1 MFTAMFFC
9 IISHFLYHY
18 GKDNQRWIHYW
29 LLQLQQRCFQTIT
42 TGTLS
47 IGTNTDKNDSDN
59 NIKIDTKNDSKMK
72 NESEHNNCSS
82 RKIKA
87 SM

>member
-1 MFTAMFFC
+1 MDPLLVITVVAKMFLDLVGT
-9 IISHFLYHY
+9 
-18 GKDNQRWIHYW
+18 
-29 LLQLQQRCFQTIT
+29 TIT

-59 NIKIDTKNDSKMK
+59 NIKIDTKNDRKMK
-72 NESEHNNCSS
+72 NESELNNCSS
-82 RKIKA
+82 RKITA

>member
-1 MFTAMFFC
+1 MDPLLVITVVAKMFLDLVGT
-9 IISHFLYHY
+9 
-18 GKDNQRWIHYW
+18 
-29 LLQLQQRCFQTIT
+29 TIT

-72 NESEHNNCSS
+72 SESEHNNCSS